1 MTKII
6 AFVGVA
12 GAGKTTAAS
21 YVVKIGPPLTPRVE
35 MRRYNFA
42 TPIKDMTIALLK
54 ACGVVEKDARQMVL
68 NPDLKGVPVPQVGGF
83 TPRTL
88 MQTIGTEWGRE
99 VMHEDFWITLALHR
113 INTAIKK
120 GYGVVYDD
128 LRFENEANMVRALGG
143 AVVGIRGRQ
152 ATLDPTS
159 AAHASENQHPEPDF
173 WIENDGPEEKLH
185 AAVDAVIA
193 KYLQDR
199 T

>member
-6 AFVGVA
+6 AFVGAA
-12 GAGKTTAAS
+12 GAGKTTAAN
-21 YVVKIGPPLTPRVE
+21 YVVKVGPKLTPKVE

-42 TPIKDMTIALLK
+42 TPIKQMVVALLM
-54 ACGVVEKDARQMVL
+54 ACGVEQKLARPMVTD
-68 NPDLKGVPVPQVGGF
+68 PKLKGEPVPEVGGF

-128 LRFENEANMVRALGG
+128 LRYENEANMVRAFGG
-143 AVVGIRGRQ
+143 AVVGIRGRK
-152 ATLDPTS
+152 TLLDDTS
-159 AAHASENQHPEPDF
+159 AAHASETQHPEPDF
-173 WIENDGPEEKLH
+173 WIENDGAEEKLH
-185 AAVDAVIA
+185 AAVDEVIA
-193 KYLQDR
+193 KYLQDKA
-199 T
+199 

>member
-6 AFVGVA
+6 AFVGAA

-21 YVVKIGPPLTPRVE
+21 YVVKIGPKLTPRVE

-42 TPIKDMTIALLK
+42 TPIKNMTIALLES
-54 ACGVVEKDARQMVL
+54 CGVVEKHARQMVL
-68 NPDLKGVPVPQVGGF
+68 DPDLKGVPVPEVGGF

-88 MQTIGTEWGRE
+88 MQTLGTEWGRDI
-99 VMHEDFWITLALHR
+99 MHTDFWITLALHR
-113 INTAIKK
+113 INTAIQK

-143 AVVGIRGRQ
+143 AVVGIRGRK

-159 AAHASENQHPEPDF
+159 AAHASENQYPEPDF
-173 WIENDGPEEKLH
+173 WIENDGTEAKLH

-193 KYLQDR
+193 DYLQDKA
-199 T
+199 

>member
-6 AFVGVA
+6 AFVGAA

-21 YVVKIGPPLTPRVE
+21 YVVKIGPSLTPKVE

-42 TPIKDMTIALLK
+42 TPIKQMVVALLM
-54 ACGVVEKDARQMVL
+54 ACGVEQKLARPMVTD
-68 NPDLKGVPVPQVGGF
+68 PTLKGVPVPEVGGF

-99 VMHEDFWITLALHR
+99 VMHEDFWITLALHK
-113 INTAIKK
+113 INTAIQK

-143 AVVGIRGRQ
+143 AVVGIRGRK

-159 AAHASENQHPEPDF
+159 AAHASENHYPEPDF
-173 WIENDGPEEKLH
+173 WIENDGTEEKLH
-185 AAVDAVIA
+185 TAVDAVIA
-193 KYLQDR
+193 DYLQDKS
-199 T
+199 